1 MGCAG
6 RVGQKG
12 GKWVEATTGLG
23 HVLKRNGEEKEKG
36 KLGRFREEMRIRP
49 KAGFGFRKTF

>member
-1 MGCAG
+1 
-6 RVGQKG
+6 VGQKG

-36 KLGRFREEMRIRP
+36 KFGRFREEMRIQP